1 MNRFICA
8 ASILLT
14 GLLLTCVK
22 THAQFTAEN
31 IKTGFVLQ
39 AQRDNLKKNLY
50 NYTIQ
55 QSFALPLN
63 KETEYRY
70 QSACWAI
77 TQFMVYN
84 DLVRSGFFKM
94 INAYQD
100 SLETETRRAFLEAM
114 YAVRPSGF
122 MPMMMKIAR
131 EEKHPKLM
139 AMAMAWVVREDP
151 ATLPQMKAQV
161 TEKISQD
168 PSNMILAA
176 LQYYLDQY
184 GKLDMV
190 PSIHDLFAHQS
201 IHGSKIVY
209 SFQNR
214 NRDYPGIA
222 IIQKN
227 DGSFEREEDGKL
239 SAFGQLARSASGL
252 PYFITNGNTPQGI
265 YAITGTGNSGNNF
278 IGPTP
283 NIQLAMPF
291 EYYWKD
297 FFSPET
303 DTTQPEMAYN
313 DLLPDSWK
321 NFPAVHES
329 IKAGQIGR
337 TEIIAHGTTI
347 DPEFFKSKSFYP
359 FTPTLGCL
367 CSKEIWDPSSGK
379 LKESEQLKL
388 VNAYIRTPE
397 RKGYLIVIDY
407 FNHKRALTRAD
418 IEPFINSFEQKYKR

>member
-1 MNRFICA
+1 MIRFICA
-8 ASILLT
+8 ALILLSFVET
-14 GLLLTCVK
+14 R
-22 THAQFTAEN
+22 AQYSTES
-31 IKTGFVLQ
+31 IKTGFALQ

-84 DLVRSGFFKM
+84 DLVRSGLFKL
-94 INAYQD
+94 IKAYHD

-114 YAVRPSGF
+114 YAVKPPGF
-122 MPMMMKIAR
+122 LPMMNKIAG

-139 AMAMAWVVREDP
+139 AMAMAWVIREDP
-151 ATLPQMKAQV
+151 ATLPRMKALV
-161 TEKISQD
+161 TEKIRQD
-168 PSNMILAA
+168 TANKILAA
-176 LQYYLDQY
+176 LEHYLDQY

-190 PSIHDLFAHQS
+190 PSIHDLFAHQT
-201 IHGSKIVY
+201 IHGSKIIY

-227 DGSFEREEDGKL
+227 DGSFEREDNGSI

-265 YAITGTGNSGNNF
+265 YAITGTGSSGNNF

-283 NIQLAMPF
+283 NLQMAMPF

-303 DTTQPEMAYN
+303 DTIQPEIAYN

-321 NFPAVHES
+321 NFSAVHES
-329 IKAGQIGR
+329 FRAGLIGR

-347 DPEFFKSKSFYP
+347 DPEFFASKSFYP

-367 CSKEIWDPSSGK
+367 CAKEIWDPSSGR
-379 LKESEQLKL
+379 LKESEQLKM
-388 VNAYIRTPE
+388 VNAYTRTPE

-407 FNHKRALTRAD
+407 FNQKRALTGAD
-418 IEPFINSFEQKYKR
+418 IEPIVNSFEQKYKR